1 MDQDISEAVITIIVE
16 DHTREEEANI
26 DHQGHL
32 VLQHSDQQLQH
43 RIKKSPVILVERRD
57 TSPGIA
63 RETSECLCDRTE
75 WGHGQTRSKK
85 PTETSVFIDSVE
97 TQALLDTGSCI
108 SSVGHSFY
116 VNNLS
121 HLPLLPIT
129 DLLSVEC
136 ADGNRLPYLRYI
148 KATLTSSGI
157 PECSGQ
163 FCLFL
168 IVPDTSYNLKVP
180 VLIGT
185 NLLDE
190 FIKDCKSLHGDQYLQ
205 KANLMTPLYF
215 SFEMFSYKRKGAEE
229 K

>member
-1 MDQDISEAVITIIVE
+1 MDRDILEGLIIE
-16 DHTREEEANI
+16 EHFKEEETNT
-26 DHQGHL
+26 DQQGQL
-32 VLQHSDQQLQH
+32 VYKHSGQQLQ
-43 RIKKSPVILVERRD
+43 RSIGSSLVIAVVRRD
-57 TSPGIA
+57 ILPGTV
-63 RETSECLCDRTE
+63 RKTSECLCDRTR
-75 WGHGQTRSKK
+75 WGHGKTRPKNGPNLVGK

-129 DLLSVEC
+129 DILNVGC
-136 ADGNRLPYLRYI
+136 ADGNRLPYLGYM
-148 KATLTSSGI
+148 KSTLTSSGI
-157 PECSGQ
+157 PACSEQ

-185 NLLDE
+185 NILDE
-190 FIKDCKSLHGDQYLQ
+190 FIKDCKSLHEDQYLQ
-205 KANLMTPLYF
+205 KA
-215 SFEMFSYKRKGAEE
+215 K
-229 K
+229 